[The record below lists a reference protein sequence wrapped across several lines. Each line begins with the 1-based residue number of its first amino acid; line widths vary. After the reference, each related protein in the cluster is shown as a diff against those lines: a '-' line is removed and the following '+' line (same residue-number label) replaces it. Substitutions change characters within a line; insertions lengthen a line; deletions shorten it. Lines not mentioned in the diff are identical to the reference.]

1 MATETPTLK
10 TSAVA
15 LAGLGAEYCAAVATA
30 SQEGAADFCRSAL
43 RLLPRIYITAM
54 DIRERL
60 RAEGLYDE
68 DADAIFSVA
77 DEDTYDL
84 YRLDLAR
91 LFGEYN
97 TYLDAQVQDM
107 QYSDTPVAVDLSEK
121 LADIYQQML
130 DYAESIRQQPS
141 DLWNEVLSH
150 FSAIFDNFLSET
162 LCDALRVVNMLYIK
176 NVFQA
181 DE

>member
-1 MATETPTLK
+1 
-10 TSAVA
+10 
-15 LAGLGAEYCAAVATA
+15 
-30 SQEGAADFCRSAL
+30 
-43 RLLPRIYITAM
+43 
-54 DIRERL
+54 
-60 RAEGLYDE
+60 
-68 DADAIFSVA
+68 
-77 DEDTYDL
+77 
-84 YRLDLAR
+84 
-91 LFGEYN
+91 
-97 TYLDAQVQDM
+97 
-107 QYSDTPVAVDLSEK
+107 
-121 LADIYQQML
+121 ML